1 MQDALFLI
9 NNLSSKIEN
18 ERIQTIQLEIT
29 ARYKK
34 EKKTWI
40 NLKWKLGNGKCLGS
54 TVLRTLNVGH
64 NQLVKRLNKGYPKLQ
79 AQIQS
84 KLDKDKREETG
95 EVTTVLEYV
104 LVA

>member
-1 MQDALFLI
+1 M
-9 NNLSSKIEN
+9 
-18 ERIQTIQLEIT
+18 
-29 ARYKK
+29 
-34 EKKTWI
+34 
-40 NLKWKLGNGKCLGS
+40 KWKLGNGKCLGS
-54 TVLRTLNVGH
+54 TVLRTLNAGH

-104 LVA
+104 LVAGVSNCNSVTKKECIMQMKKLMNVKDDANKNECSPSF